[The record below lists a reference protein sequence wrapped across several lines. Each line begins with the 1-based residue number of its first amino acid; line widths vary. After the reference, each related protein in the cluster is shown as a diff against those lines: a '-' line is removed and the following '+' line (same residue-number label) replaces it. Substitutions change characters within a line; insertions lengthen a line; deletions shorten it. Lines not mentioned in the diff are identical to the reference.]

1 MCCPPAYEWVP
12 WAKHQKTYLR
22 AGMRPEDIKRPSWT
36 RQEDGEFQI
45 KICERTSTLPKAS
58 INIQAT
64 LSWDNEGTVTG
75 NNAKNKAK

>member
-1 MCCPPAYEWVP
+1 MVSLG
-12 WAKHQKTYLR
+12 QT
-22 AGMRPEDIKRPSWT
+22 PENLPEGWHEARRYK

-58 INIQAT
+58 ISIQAT